1 MTCGVSVPAYAGCLT
16 VAGWPALIG
25 ADQAPSQ
32 RYLDSYID
40 KAARSL
46 LELSATAVRRP
57 PSALAVFTAGPDC
70 PTRPDGVHRI
80 PLVCLRP

>member
-1 MTCGVSVPAYAGCLT
+1 MTCGVSVPECAECLT

-25 ADQAPSQ
+25 ADQARTQ

-46 LELSATAVRRP
+46 LEQSATAVRRP

-70 PTRPDGVHRI
+70 STRPDGVPRF
-80 PLVCLRP
+80 PLACLGP